1 VDIVNPLFTTFFLQ
15 KKKKGGDFMNPFFN
29 DEEENKYRIMFIVI
43 TMITFI
49 FLFAMPSFAEG
60 EDLPEDLPFEGEA
73 LPEDVP
79 YITNPDVHRCEILS
93 NDDGVN
99 YTQCYNVYNQP
110 INYGGSGYSV
120 GNISDNVGK
129 VLLHVI
135 FPSLS
140 AILAFGLD
148 NPVILIG
155 FTIACAILGLG
166 LFGKSRGVLR

>member
-1 VDIVNPLFTTFFLQ
+1 
-15 KKKKGGDFMNPFFN
+15 MNPFFN
-29 DEEENKYRIMFIVI
+29 DEEEQNKYRIMFIVI

-49 FLFAMPSFAEG
+49 FLFAMPSFAF
-60 EDLPEDLPFEGEA
+60 DGEA

-110 INYGGSGYSV
+110 INYGGSSYSV
-120 GNISDNVGK
+120 GNIFDNAGK

-148 NPVILIG
+148 NSVILIG